1 VTATSTRNDV
11 GGVRRASIGLALRL
25 GALMLLLFMIS
36 SVVVLVIVGVAQVSA
51 RDQLLA
57 ETTDRVDS
65 SRDAPAGV
73 WVAIER
79 DGTLDVSPDMP
90 AGLPDQVALQHP
102 GPPDHGVQQTVTVG
116 GVSYV
121 IRTQVAHSGVVQ
133 AVFDGRSDERALTRL
148 ITALAITSA
157 LAVVFAAVIAAW
169 FARRVMRPMAQALET
184 QKRFVADAGHELR
197 TPLTILSTRAQLVRR
212 GIAGQADASPE
223 LVQDADELVDD
234 ARVLAEILE
243 DLLEAADP
251 RSSEPDTIVDLCEL
265 ADEVVASF
273 QQRVTER
280 GLQLRREGAAGPVPV
295 HGHPIALRR
304 AMSALIDNAEE
315 FARSRVTLTVEVQ
328 GRDAIVSVRDDGPG
342 FGTGASGPD
351 SGRVFDRF
359 VRARASDDA
368 ADRRHYGL
376 GLALVAEIA
385 ARHGGTV
392 AAGDVPGADSSN
404 GAGSNDAGPSGAVV
418 TIRLP
423 AATDRR

>member
-1 VTATSTRNDV
+1 MTRRRKPPDV
-11 GGVRRASIGLALRL
+11 GGVRRASIGLAVRL

-36 SVVVLVIVGVAQVSA
+36 GAVILVIVGVTQAAA

-57 ETTDRVDS
+57 ETADRIDS
-65 SRDAPAGV
+65 SHDAPAGV
-73 WVAIER
+73 WVAIEH
-79 DGTLDVSPDMP
+79 DGMLDVSPDMP
-90 AGLPDQVALQHP
+90 AGLPDREAMAHP
-102 GPPDHGVQQTVTVG
+102 GPPDHGVQRTVVVR

-121 IRTQVAHSGVVQ
+121 IRTQIAHSGIVQ
-133 AVFDGRSDERALTRL
+133 AVFDGRADRESFLRL
-148 ITALAITSA
+148 LTALAVTSA

-212 GIAGQADASPE
+212 GIAHQSATSPE
-223 LVQDADELVDD
+223 LVRDADELVDD

-251 RSSEPDTIVDLCEL
+251 RSSEPDTVVDLCAL

-273 QQRVTER
+273 RQRAAER
-280 GLQLRREGAAGPVPV
+280 GLELRRDGAQEAVTV
-295 HGHPIALRR
+295 RGHPVALRR

-315 FARSRVTLTVEVQ
+315 FATSRVTLTIAST
-328 GRDAIVSVRDDGPG
+328 GREATVSVRDDGPG
-342 FGTGASGPD
+342 FGLGAGGAE
-351 SGRVFDRF
+351 SGRVFERF
-359 VRARASDDA
+359 VRSRSSDDA
-368 ADRRHYGL
+368 AERRHYGL

-385 ARHGGTV
+385 ARHAGTV
-392 AAGDVPGADSSN
+392 TASDVPG
-404 GAGSNDAGPSGAVV
+404 GSGAVV

-423 AATDRR
+423 AADARR